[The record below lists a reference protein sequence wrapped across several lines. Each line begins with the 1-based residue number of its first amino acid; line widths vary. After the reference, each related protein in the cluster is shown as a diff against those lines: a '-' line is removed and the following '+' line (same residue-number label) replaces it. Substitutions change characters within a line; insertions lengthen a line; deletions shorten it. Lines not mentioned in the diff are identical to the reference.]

1 MPANIR
7 RFVSGVQNG
16 NVGLNLELDDG
27 RASPALFRSSRIELF
42 HVWMRSQHLMQ
53 RLLQNAFAV
62 PVDNPQPQPAGEV
75 SLVKELVHTL
85 PGFFGAIADDV
96 DFLCN
101 PDRRSRGRAQDCLRA
116 RRGGASA
123 GNDPDLALAHAHS
136 QAANFD
142 FDLVIANERGNRAWS
157 RNAGQAHPV
166 VHRGF
171 LTLLEI
177 FSFWC
182 DAEGLTDF

>member
-42 HVWMRSQHLMQ
+42 HVWMRSQHLVQ

-75 SLVKELVHTL
+75 SLVKELVHSL

-96 DFLCN
+96 NFLCY
-101 PDRRSRGRAQDCLRA
+101 PDRRSRGRAQDCFRA
-116 RRGGASA
+116 RRGDASA
-123 GNDPDLALAHAHS
+123 GNDLDLVLAHAHS

-142 FDLVIANERGNRAWS
+142 LDLAIANERDDRARS
-157 RNAGQAHPV
+157 RYFFYSYSGAH
-166 VHRGF
+166 REF
-171 LTLLEI
+171 LALLEF
-177 FSFWC
+177 FSF
-182 DAEGLTDF
+182 